1 MWLNFYQLQKAL
13 DANQRRLYF
22 KRLCHGIT
30 PMAEPFLI
38 AFKKIV
44 HVISENNFYKSM
56 EFISKRG
63 IVKAFTNERG
73 YKNETYSST
82 TS

>member
-1 MWLNFYQLQKAL
+1 
-13 DANQRRLYF
+13 
-22 KRLCHGIT
+22 
-30 PMAEPFLI
+30 MAEPFLI
-38 AFKKIV
+38 AFKNYLCNLGK
-44 HVISENNFYKSM
+44 NFYKSM

-82 TS
+82 TSQIHGPHDAQAKRHSSNDRPMH

>member
-38 AFKKIV
+38 AFK
-44 HVISENNFYKSM
+44 NCPCNFGK
-56 EFISKRG
+56 
-63 IVKAFTNERG
+63 
-73 YKNETYSST
+73 
-82 TS
+82 

>member
-1 MWLNFYQLQKAL
+1 
-13 DANQRRLYF
+13 
-22 KRLCHGIT
+22 
-30 PMAEPFLI
+30 MAEPFLI

-44 HVISENNFYKSM
+44 HVILENNFYKSM

-82 TS
+82 TSQIHGPHDAQAKRHSSNDRPMR

>member
-1 MWLNFYQLQKAL
+1 MAEFLSTAEAL

-38 AFKKIV
+38 AFK
-44 HVISENNFYKSM
+44 NCPCNFGK
-56 EFISKRG
+56 
-63 IVKAFTNERG
+63 
-73 YKNETYSST
+73 
-82 TS
+82 